1 MSSGEHDTHVRME
14 TAATMVDDGD
24 YSNNEPN
31 VFPSTSNRKEESVLV
46 SPLSPTVQDID
57 GVVASDKIPPSR
69 TLVVCFDGT
78 GDE

>member
-1 MSSGEHDTHVRME
+1 MSSGKHDAHLRME

-31 VFPSTSNRKEESVLV
+31 VSPSSYNRKEESVLV
-46 SPLSPTVQDID
+46 SPLSPTVQGID
-57 GVVASDKIPPSR
+57 EVVASDKPPSR

>member
-1 MSSGEHDTHVRME
+1 ME

-31 VFPSTSNRKEESVLV
+31 VSPSSYNRKEESVLV
-46 SPLSPTVQDID
+46 SPLSPTVQGID
-57 GVVASDKIPPSR
+57 GIVASDKSR